1 MAYIGFHI
9 FNSFR
14 RVFLLLSKF
23 SIEKTHI
30 PLKPQINDGF
40 LKMEIVLERYSQI
53 FRASVSNAPIF
64 DKRYR
69 SSFEIIALILEAACE
84 GASRFAIA
92 NRLNTNYFQ
101 LRRYLDYLI
110 RIGFIDVEPNG
121 RQILYKT
128 SKKGLEFLRLYNA
141 LLKMLL
147 GAGEAQMPAEI
158 AYQSASQMAAGKG
171 RGRRSFGL

>member
-1 MAYIGFHI
+1 MT
-9 FNSFR
+9 
-14 RVFLLLSKF
+14 V
-23 SIEKTHI
+23 
-30 PLKPQINDGF
+30 P
-40 LKMEIVLERYSQI
+40 KMEIVLERYSQI

-110 RIGFIDVEPNG
+110 RIEFIDVKPNG

-128 SKKGLEFLRLYNA
+128 SKKGLEFLTLYKV
-141 LLKMLL
+141 LLRMLL
-147 GAGEAQMPAEI
+147 GAGKAQMSAEI
-158 AYQSASQMAAGKG
+158 AYQSARQMAAGKR

>member
-1 MAYIGFHI
+1 
-9 FNSFR
+9 
-14 RVFLLLSKF
+14 
-23 SIEKTHI
+23 
-30 PLKPQINDGF
+30 
-40 LKMEIVLERYSQI
+40 MEIVLERYSSI
-53 FRASVSNAPIF
+53 NRAGVSNVPIF

-92 NRLNTNYFQ
+92 NHLNTNYFQ

-128 SKKGLEFLRLYNA
+128 SKKGLEFLTLYNV
-141 LLKMLL
+141 LLRILL
-147 GAGEAQMPAEI
+147 SVGETQMPAKI
-158 AYQSASQMAAGKG
+158 AYQSARQMAAGKG